1 MNQQQL
7 KQQLMAWRHHL
18 HAHPESA
25 FEEVKTSAFIA
36 QQLEQ
41 MGIEVHRNL
50 GKTGLVG
57 VLKCG
62 EGKDVIG
69 IRADIDCIQLT
80 ERGEHAYRSTTPER
94 MHGCGHDGHTSM
106 VLGAA
111 QLLVK
116 RKNFNGTVC
125 FVFQPAEEPGYGAN
139 AMMADGLLT
148 RFGIK
153 EIYGLH
159 NMPGMKAG
167 TIATRVGGIMAS
179 EDNFVIHIQGQ
190 GSHAARPHM
199 SKDPLVIA
207 AEIILALQTIVSRN
221 VDPNVPAVISCTELH
236 TDGIR
241 NAIPG
246 HVEIKGDTR
255 SYSPQVQALL
265 EKRMRAICEGIC
277 AMHGAQCEFS
287 YTHEF
292 APTVNHEV
300 CVNVAV
306 NAAKNVVGEQNVDGN
321 VQQMMISED
330 FGAFLQHIPGCFIFL
345 GNGDDSDAK
354 GATPL
359 HNACY
364 DFNDDILLTGAEYF
378 AEVIRTRLPLQTE

>member
-1 MNQQQL
+1 MNQEQL
-7 KQQLMAWRHHL
+7 KQQLIAWRRHL
-18 HAHPESA
+18 HANPESA
-25 FEEVKTSAFIA
+25 FEEVKTAQFIA
-36 QQLEQ
+36 EKLEA
-41 MGIEVHRNL
+41 MGIEVHRNI

-62 EGKDVIG
+62 DGKGVIA
-69 IRADIDCIQLT
+69 IRADIDAIQLT
-80 ERGEHAYRSTTPER
+80 EQGERSYRSGTAER
-94 MHGCGHDGHTSM
+94 MHGCGHDGHTCIA
-106 VLGAA
+106 LGAA
-111 QLLVK
+111 QLLLQ
-116 RKNFNGTVC
+116 RQNFNGTVC

-139 AMMADGLLT
+139 AMMADGVIE
-148 RFGIK
+148 RFAIE

-179 EDNFVIHIQGQ
+179 EDNFIIRITGQ
-190 GSHAARPHM
+190 GAHAARPHM

-241 NAIPG
+241 NAIPT

-255 SYSPQVQALL
+255 SYSPEVQTLL
-265 EKRMRAICEGIC
+265 EERMRTMREAIC
-277 AMHGAQCEFS
+277 AMHGAQCEFI

-292 APTVNHEV
+292 APTVNWQH
-300 CVNVAV
+300 CVDVAV
-306 NAAKNVVGEQNVDGN
+306 NAAENVVGEKNVDGN
-321 VQQMMISED
+321 VAQMMISED
-330 FGAFLQHIPGCFIFL
+330 FGAFLQKIPGCFVFL
-345 GNGDDSDAK
+345 GNGDASDPQ
-354 GATPL
+354 GNTPL

-364 DFNDDILLTGAEYF
+364 DFNDEILLTGAEYF
-378 AEVIRTRLPLQTE
+378 AEIVRIRLSQ

>member
-1 MNQQQL
+1 MNHEQL
-7 KQQLMAWRHHL
+7 KQQLIEWRHHL
-18 HAHPESA
+18 HANPESA
-25 FEEVKTSAFIA
+25 FEEVKTSDFIA
-36 QQLEQ
+36 ESLEQ
-41 MGIEVHRNL
+41 MGIEVHRQI

-57 VLKCG
+57 VLKRG
-62 EGKDVIG
+62 DGGGVIG
-69 IRADIDCIQLT
+69 VRADIDAIQLT
-80 ERGEHAYRSTTPER
+80 EQGDRPYRSSTPNR
-94 MHGCGHDGHTSM
+94 MHGCGHDGHTSIA
-106 VLGAA
+106 LGAA
-111 QLLVK
+111 KLLAQSQD
-116 RKNFNGTVC
+116 FNGTVC
-125 FVFQPAEEPGYGAN
+125 FVFQPAEEPGYGAG
-139 AMMADGLLT
+139 AMMADGLLEL
-148 RFGIK
+148 FGIQ

-167 TIATRVGGIMAS
+167 TISTRAGGIMAS
-179 EDNFVIHIQGQ
+179 EDNFVIKIKGQ

-241 NAIPG
+241 NAIPT

-255 SYSPQVQALL
+255 SYSPDVQALL
-265 EKRMRAICEGIC
+265 EERMRTISESLC

-292 APTVNHEV
+292 APTVNWEE
-300 CVNVAV
+300 CVAVAV
-306 NAAKNVVGEQNVDGN
+306 NAAKNVVGEENVDGN

-330 FGAFLQHIPGCFIFL
+330 FGAFLQKIPGCFVFL
-345 GNGDDSDAK
+345 GNGDDSDVK
-354 GATPL
+354 GNIPL

-364 DFNDDILLTGAEYF
+364 DFNDDILLTGVKYF
-378 AEVIRTRLPLQTE
+378 AEVVRTRLPK

>member
-1 MNQQQL
+1 MSQKQL
-7 KQQLMAWRHHL
+7 KQQLIEWRHYL
-18 HAHPESA
+18 HTHPESA
-25 FEEVKTSAFIA
+25 FEEEKTSDFIA
-36 QQLEQ
+36 EKLKQ
-41 MGIEVHRNL
+41 MGIEVYRQI

-62 EGKDVIG
+62 NGDKVIG
-69 IRADIDCIQLT
+69 IRADIDAIQLT
-80 ERGEHAYRSTTPER
+80 EQGDRPYRSTTPSR
-94 MHGCGHDGHTSM
+94 MHGCGHDGHTSIA
-106 VLGAA
+106 LGAA
-111 QLLVK
+111 QLLAQ
-116 RKNFNGTVC
+116 RRNFNGTVC

-139 AMMADGLLT
+139 AMMADGLLE
-148 RFGIK
+148 RFGIQ

-167 TIATRVGGIMAS
+167 SISTRVGGIMAS
-179 EDNFVIHIQGQ
+179 EDNFVIKVKGQ

-199 SKDPLVIA
+199 SIDPLVIA

-221 VDPNVPAVISCTELH
+221 IDPNVPAVISCTELH

-241 NAIPG
+241 NAIPT

-255 SYSPQVQALL
+255 SYSPEVQQML
-265 EKRMRAICEGIC
+265 EDRMRTICESLC

-292 APTVNHEV
+292 APTVNWAE
-300 CVNVAV
+300 CVDVAV
-306 NAAKNVVGEQNVDGN
+306 RAATNVVGEENVDSN

-330 FGAFLQHIPGCFIFL
+330 FGAFLQKIPGCFVFL
-345 GNGDDSDAK
+345 GNGDDSDGK
-354 GATPL
+354 GNIPL

-378 AEVIRTRLPLQTE
+378 SEIVRTRLPE

>member
-1 MNQQQL
+1 MSQKQL
-7 KQQLMAWRHHL
+7 KQQLIEWRHYL

-25 FEEVKTSAFIA
+25 FEEEKTSDFIA
-36 QQLEQ
+36 EKLKQ
-41 MGIEVHRNL
+41 MGIEVYRQI

-62 EGKDVIG
+62 NGDKVIG
-69 IRADIDCIQLT
+69 IRADIDAIQLT
-80 ERGEHAYRSTTPER
+80 EQGDRPYRSTTPSR
-94 MHGCGHDGHTSM
+94 MHGCGHDGHTSIA
-106 VLGAA
+106 LGAA
-111 QLLVK
+111 QLLAQ
-116 RKNFNGTVC
+116 RRNFNGTVC

-139 AMMADGLLT
+139 AMMADGLLE
-148 RFGIK
+148 RFGIQ

-167 TIATRVGGIMAS
+167 SISTRVGGIMAS
-179 EDNFVIHIQGQ
+179 EDNFVIKIKGQ

-199 SKDPLVIA
+199 SIDPLVIA

-221 VDPNVPAVISCTELH
+221 IDPNVPAVISCTELH

-241 NAIPG
+241 NAIPT

-255 SYSPQVQALL
+255 SYSPEVQQML
-265 EKRMRAICEGIC
+265 EDRMRTICESLC

-292 APTVNHEV
+292 APTVNWAE
-300 CVNVAV
+300 CVDVAV
-306 NAAKNVVGEQNVDGN
+306 RAATNEVGEENVDSN

-330 FGAFLQHIPGCFIFL
+330 FGAFLQKIPGCFVFL
-345 GNGDDSDAK
+345 GNGDDSDGK
-354 GATPL
+354 GNIPL

-378 AEVIRTRLPLQTE
+378 SEIVRTRLPE

>member
-1 MNQQQL
+1 MNQEQL
-7 KQQLMAWRHHL
+7 KQQLIAWRHHL

-25 FEEVKTSAFIA
+25 FEEFKTSAFIA
-36 QQLEQ
+36 EKLEQ
-41 MGIEVHRNL
+41 MGIEVHRDI
-50 GKTGLVG
+50 GQTGLVG
-57 VLKCG
+57 ILKCG
-62 EGKDVIG
+62 DGDGVIA
-69 IRADIDCIQLT
+69 IRADIDSIQLT
-80 ERGEHAYRSTTPER
+80 EQGDVSYRSLRSER
-94 MHGCGHDGHTSM
+94 MHGCGHDGHTCIA
-106 VLGAA
+106 LGAA
-111 QLLVK
+111 QLLLQ

-125 FVFQPAEEPGYGAN
+125 FVFQPAEEPGYGAR
-139 AMMADGLLT
+139 AMIDDGLLEK
-148 RFGIK
+148 FGIQ

-179 EDNFVIHIQGQ
+179 EDNFVIRIKGQ

-221 VDPNVPAVISCTELH
+221 MDPNVPAVVSCTELH

-241 NAIPG
+241 NAIPT

-255 SYSPQVQALL
+255 SYSPQVQKLL
-265 EKRMRAICEGIC
+265 EERMRIISEAIC

-292 APTVNHEV
+292 APTVNWQS
-300 CVNVAV
+300 CVDVAV
-306 NAAKNVVGEQNVDGN
+306 NAARGVVGEKNVDGN

-330 FGAFLQHIPGCFIFL
+330 FGAFLQAIPGCFVFL
-345 GNGDDSDAK
+345 GNGDESDAK
-354 GATPL
+354 GNIPL

-364 DFNDDILLTGAEYF
+364 DFNDEILLTGAEYF
-378 AEVIRTRLPLQTE
+378 AEVIRTRLPQ

>member
-1 MNQQQL
+1 MNQEQL
-7 KQQLMAWRHHL
+7 KQQLIEWRHYL

-25 FEEVKTSAFIA
+25 FEEQNTSDFIA
-36 QQLEQ
+36 EKLEQ
-41 MGIEVHRNL
+41 MGIEVHRQI

-62 EGKDVIG
+62 DGDGVIG
-69 IRADIDCIQLT
+69 IRADIDSIQLT
-80 ERGEHAYRSTTPER
+80 EQGDRPYRSTTPNR
-94 MHGCGHDGHTSM
+94 MHGCGHDGHTSIA
-106 VLGAA
+106 LGAA
-111 QLLVK
+111 RLLLE
-116 RKNFNGTVC
+116 RRNFNGTVC

-139 AMMADGLLT
+139 AMMEDGLLE
-148 RFGIK
+148 RFGIQ

-167 TIATRVGGIMAS
+167 TISTRVGGIMAS
-179 EDNFVIHIQGQ
+179 EDNFVIKIRGQ

-199 SKDPLVIA
+199 SRDPLVIA
-207 AEIILALQTIVSRN
+207 AEIIMALQTVVSRN

-241 NAIPG
+241 NAIPT

-255 SYSPQVQALL
+255 SYSPEVQDLL
-265 EKRMRAICEGIC
+265 ETRMRVISESLC
-277 AMHGAQCEFS
+277 AMNGAECEFS

-292 APTVNHEV
+292 APTVNWES

-306 NAAKNVVGEQNVDGN
+306 EAAKRVVGEDSVNGS

-330 FGAFLQHIPGCFIFL
+330 FGAFLQKIPGCFVFL
-345 GNGDDSDAK
+345 GNGDDTDAK
-354 GATPL
+354 GSTPL

-378 AEVIRTRLPLQTE
+378 AEIVKIRLPK

>member
-1 MNQQQL
+1 MNQEQL
-7 KQQLMAWRHHL
+7 KQQLIEWRHYL

-25 FEEVKTSAFIA
+25 FEEQNTSDFIA
-36 QQLEQ
+36 EKLEQ
-41 MGIEVHRNL
+41 MGIEVHRQI

-62 EGKDVIG
+62 DGDGVIG
-69 IRADIDCIQLT
+69 IRADIDSIQLT
-80 ERGEHAYRSTTPER
+80 EQGDRPYRSTTPNR
-94 MHGCGHDGHTSM
+94 MHGCGHDGHTSIA
-106 VLGAA
+106 LGAA
-111 QLLVK
+111 RLLLE
-116 RKNFNGTVC
+116 RRNFNGTVC

-139 AMMADGLLT
+139 AMMEDGLLE
-148 RFGIK
+148 RFGIQ

-167 TIATRVGGIMAS
+167 TISTRVGGIMAS
-179 EDNFVIHIQGQ
+179 EDNFVIKIRGQ

-199 SKDPLVIA
+199 SRDPLVIA
-207 AEIILALQTIVSRN
+207 AEIIMALQTVVSRN

-241 NAIPG
+241 NAIPT

-255 SYSPQVQALL
+255 SYSPEVQDLL
-265 EKRMRAICEGIC
+265 ETRMRVISESLC
-277 AMHGAQCEFS
+277 AMNGAECEFS

-292 APTVNHEV
+292 APTVNWES

-306 NAAKNVVGEQNVDGN
+306 EAAKRVVGEDSVNGS

-330 FGAFLQHIPGCFIFL
+330 FGAFLQKIPGCFVF
-345 GNGDDSDAK
+345 
-354 GATPL
+354 
-359 HNACY
+359 
-364 DFNDDILLTGAEYF
+364 
-378 AEVIRTRLPLQTE
+378 